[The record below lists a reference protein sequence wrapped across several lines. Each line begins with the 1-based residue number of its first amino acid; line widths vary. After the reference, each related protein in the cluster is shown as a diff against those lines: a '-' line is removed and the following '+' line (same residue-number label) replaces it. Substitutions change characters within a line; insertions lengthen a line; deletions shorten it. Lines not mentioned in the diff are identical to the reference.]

1 MKIIKTTKLY
11 NNRLYLADEIRELLK
26 AKNGD
31 TIIFGLDEHGNII
44 IFKNK
49 EEKKSRFN
57 IATSKLN

>member
-11 NNRLYLADEIRELLK
+11 NNRLYLPNEIREKLE

-31 TIIFGLDEHGNII
+31 IIIFGLDEHEHIV

-49 EEKKSRFN
+49 EEKKSTRFN
-57 IATSKLN
+57 IATST